1 MRLRHLG
8 LGGLAVA
15 VLALAGT
22 VGCGSGEV
30 MMPME
35 ATLNQKL
42 VGTWRSSA
50 CELGIMASVTLP
62 TSIYFQREYKFTETD
77 WTATASIFVDQLC
90 ASSVLRSTVKGTTVG
105 AAASTPAG
113 GTELD
118 FNYAERKVLL
128 PQPLG
133 RRSSTA
139 SCGGMSS
146 WTAGVDVDVS
156 TKGCLPL
163 MPSNIACPK
172 EFDVGKIDG
181 DVKTSGATLT
191 LGTRPMSPDG
201 LCRHDR
207 RRFRPRPGQAL
218 AAKSVHRRGKS
229 SAKSRLFLL
238 PCGAWLARTM
248 TFLDELNPSQRAA
261 VVHQTGPLLILAGAG
276 SARPRHRLSPRRA
289 SAPRRRS
296 RAHPGRDLHQQ
307 SRR

>member
-1 MRLRHLG
+1 
-8 LGGLAVA
+8 
-15 VLALAGT
+15 
-22 VGCGSGEV
+22 
-30 MMPME
+30 MPME

-90 ASSVLRSTVKGTTVG
+90 ASSVLRSTVKGTYTVG
-105 AAASTPAG
+105 AAASSPAG

-128 PQPLG
+128 LQPLG
-133 RRSSTA
+133 A
-139 SCGGMSS
+139 QILNGIMCGGMSS

-201 LCRHDR
+201 LC
-207 RRFRPRPGQAL
+207 
-218 AAKSVHRRGKS
+218 K
-229 SAKSRLFLL
+229 
-238 PCGAWLARTM
+238 
-248 TFLDELNPSQRAA
+248 
-261 VVHQTGPLLILAGAG
+261 
-276 SARPRHRLSPRRA
+276 ARPTTFST
-289 SAPRRRS
+289 APL
-296 RAHPGRDLHQQ
+296 AKL
-307 SRR
+307 